1 MEEQDLKKI
10 GQIIFDLFS
19 YVLLIMVIIAGF
31 YFVISNSFEI
41 FRYWLG
47 VLAPGALFLL
57 PAAYSIRRWLHL
69 DDTKKSYDFTLYMTQ
84 GDIIILDILMY
95 SAPALILFISA
106 FNDLSGVNIIQ
117 ALVAFGVILGW
128 RTFLLKRSK
137 R

>member
-47 VLAPGALFLL
+47 VLAPGALFLF

-69 DDTKKSYDFTLYMTQ
+69 DDIKKNYDFTLYMAQ
-84 GDIIILDILMY
+84 GDILVLDILMY
-95 SAPALILFISA
+95 SAPALILFIAA
-106 FNDLSGVNIIQ
+106 FSDLNGMDIVQ
-117 ALVAFGVILGW
+117 ALLAFGVILGW